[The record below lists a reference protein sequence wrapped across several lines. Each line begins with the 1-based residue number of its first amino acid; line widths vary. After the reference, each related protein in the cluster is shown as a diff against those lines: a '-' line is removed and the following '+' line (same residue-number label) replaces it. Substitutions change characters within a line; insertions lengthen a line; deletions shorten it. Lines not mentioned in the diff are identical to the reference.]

1 MSGDWSGRGGQG
13 PQRPVN
19 PGNQPPRRPQ
29 HPPAGQGYPPP
40 ENMRLRRPV
49 NPGNQP
55 PRRPTEPPPGYG
67 SRPPQDPRARRPMNP
82 GGPPPRRPQRPPTA
96 PRRPSPRRWW
106 RNIRRVLVLLVVL
119 VLALVGYYTY
129 LFASMSGTMASSH
142 ALDGAPTSSSGTNIL
157 LMGLDTR
164 NDQNGQALPPAILS
178 QLHAGDG
185 EEGGYNTNTL
195 ILIHVPSGGGK
206 AQAFSIPR
214 DDGVQVPGYGM
225 LKIKEAYGNAKAA
238 AEQTAAK
245 QGVTDQHQLET
256 IGREAGRKLE
266 LETVRNL
273 TGVSI
278 DHFAEVSLAGFYDLA
293 NALGGVKVC
302 LNNAVNDSAYSGAV
316 FPAGVQNL
324 NGAQSLAFVR
334 QRHGLPNGDLDRTHR
349 QQAFLA
355 SASHNIRSAGTI
367 LDPFKMSDMTN
378 AAKRDVVI
386 DSRWNAFSMALQLR
400 SLTGGNMVFQTL
412 PIEDFFTLNGES
424 ANEID
429 PAKIRE
435 IIQSTFYGTNTSAA
449 GGTNSPGDGSGPTAP
464 TQPSAPGPSGPAVQ
478 ANSDGGVPCVN

>member
-1 MSGDWSGRGGQG
+1 
-13 PQRPVN
+13 V
-19 PGNQPPRRPQ
+19 
-29 HPPAGQGYPPP
+29 
-40 ENMRLRRPV
+40 L
-49 NPGNQP
+49 
-55 PRRPTEPPPGYG
+55 
-67 SRPPQDPRARRPMNP
+67 
-82 GGPPPRRPQRPPTA
+82 
-96 PRRPSPRRWW
+96 
-106 RNIRRVLVLLVVL
+106 ILLLVLVVA
-119 VLALVGYYTY
+119 LAGYYIY
-129 LFASMSGTMASSH
+129 LFTNMSGTMASSH
-142 ALDGAPTSSSGTNIL
+142 ALDGAPTSSGGTNIL

-164 NDQNGQALPPAILS
+164 NDQNGQPLPPAILS

-214 DDGVQVPGYGM
+214 DDAVQVPGYGM

-238 AEQTAAK
+238 AQQAATG
-245 QGVTDQHQLET
+245 QGITNQHQLET

-293 NALGGVKVC
+293 NALGGITVC

-316 FPAGVQNL
+316 FPAGVQTL

-355 SASHNIRSAGTI
+355 SASHNIRSLGTI
-367 LDPFKMSDMTN
+367 LNPFRMTDITD

-386 DSRWNAFSMALQLR
+386 DSRWNALSMAFELR
-400 SLTGGNMVFQTL
+400 SLTGGNTVFQTL

-429 PAKIRE
+429 PDKIRG
-435 IIQSTFYGTNTSAA
+435 IIQSTFYPTNSTPTTGSNPPGGGS
-449 GGTNSPGDGSGPTAP
+449 GGT
-464 TQPSAPGPSGPAVQ
+464 QPPAPGPNGAPVQ
-478 ANSDGGVPCVN
+478 AGSNGGVPCVN